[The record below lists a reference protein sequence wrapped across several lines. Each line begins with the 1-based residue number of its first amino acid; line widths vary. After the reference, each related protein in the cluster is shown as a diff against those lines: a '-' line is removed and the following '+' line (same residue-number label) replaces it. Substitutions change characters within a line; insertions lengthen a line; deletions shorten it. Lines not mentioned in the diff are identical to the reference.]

1 MFDCYNAMCPFRVN
15 YTSNP
20 NRCECTACPRRC
32 TELTFSFSDTTTTAR
47 DTLTNDHSTLTGSDN
62 TLTGEKRE
70 TGKWLTETHTYTDGK
85 SVLLGYICPK
95 CGKKDPESQNT
106 CPGCGKDMRTAKEPP
121 IGIMPEYIW
130 KRKRYGA
137 LCSAIG
143 RYVLAGMDPLPEWV
157 EEGQRLLKEIETSE
171 VRFSLSEPIGVCT
184 GDPVGPKG
192 PPGVCPRCGGSD
204 ISWEADSD
212 VSRCNTCGWSDGRGE
227 HGIP

>member
-32 TELTFSFSDTTTTAR
+32 TELTFSYSDTTII
-47 DTLTNDHSTLTGSDN
+47 DHDTLTGS
-62 TLTGEKRE
+62 GE
-70 TGKWLTETHTYTDGK
+70 
-85 SVLLGYICPK
+85 
-95 CGKKDPESQNT
+95 
-106 CPGCGKDMRTAKEPP
+106 DMRTAKAPP
-121 IGIMPEYIW
+121 IGIMPEHIW
-130 KRKRYGA
+130 KRKRYSD
-137 LCSAIG
+137 LCCAIG
-143 RYVLAGMDPLPEWV
+143 RYVLAGMEPPPEWV
-157 EEGQRLLKEIETSE
+157 EEGQRLLKEIEDSE
-171 VRFSLSEPIGVCT
+171 VRFSFFEPIGVCN